1 MGMTNFFLSKCTRK
15 TKMAALNSQEKIR
28 EKSFNANKYAT
39 KKTIAQGMLDVA
51 LLTSNASHLKLVLQ
65 DDNHPFFGLS
75 VFLICISMLLQVR
88 VFHLFSTFFGE

>member
-1 MGMTNFFLSKCTRK
+1 
-15 TKMAALNSQEKIR
+15 MAALNSQEKLR

-65 DDNHPFFGLS
+65 DDNHPFYGPL
-75 VFLICISMLLQVR
+75 VFLISLSILLQVR
-88 VFHLFSTFFGE
+88 VLYVFKLFKDSSINILARKLK

>member
-1 MGMTNFFLSKCTRK
+1 MTNFFLSKCTRK
-15 TKMAALNSQEKIR
+15 TEMAALNSQERIR

-65 DDNHPFFGLS
+65 DDNHPFYGPL
-75 VFLICISMLLQVR
+75 VFLISLSILLQVR
-88 VFHLFSTFFGE
+88 ILHV

>member
-1 MGMTNFFLSKCTRK
+1 
-15 TKMAALNSQEKIR
+15 MAALNSQEKIR

-65 DDNHPFFGLS
+65 DDHHPFYGPL
-75 VFLICISMLLQVR
+75 VFLISLSILLQAR
-88 VFHLFSTFFGE
+88 GLYVFKLFKDSSINILTRRLK